1 MQGLLNIELICAV
14 KCVATAAISQVQGV
28 TDPVDFDMMGGM
40 SNVAPTT
47 KPRSTWQPQTTTSA
61 VPNWFTKLIWYV
73 HWPTTRKNH
82 CFIPSLSHTHKIAL
96 CPFETCC
103 IYSLQQTPTPTRGPQ
118 TLPRLAGSAC
128 LLAFCA
134 QQGLILKLLA
144 QSEQFE
150 SLNVLF
156 VCLVQWC
163 HLQRFEKQQCTCHF
177 REWSHHFLF
186 QAVQPP
192 IHVFSND
199 HAVITNKQQTQLC
212 VSLIK

>member
-1 MQGLLNIELICAV
+1 MCRKVRRNCCHFPSSRGDRPSRLWQDGWYVKRGPHNQATKYLATTDNNISC
-14 KCVATAAISQVQGV
+14 S
-28 TDPVDFDMMGGM
+28 
-40 SNVAPTT
+40 
-47 KPRSTWQPQTTTSA
+47 
-61 VPNWFTKLIWYV
+61 KLIYRIDLV
-73 HWPTTRKNH
+73 
-82 CFIPSLSHTHKIAL
+82 CSLADHTKKSLLHPLTFTHKIAL
-96 CPFETCC
+96 CPFKTCC

-128 LLAFCA
+128 LLALCA